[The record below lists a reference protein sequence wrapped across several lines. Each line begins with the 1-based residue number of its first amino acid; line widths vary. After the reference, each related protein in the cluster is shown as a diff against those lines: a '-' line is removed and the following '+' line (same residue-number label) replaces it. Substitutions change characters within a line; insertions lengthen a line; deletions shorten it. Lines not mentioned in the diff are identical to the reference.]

1 MKVEVRIE
9 DPGDFDEVEIVEVQ
23 VAPGDAV
30 AEGDVLLEAATDKAN
45 VDVVAPSA
53 GTVAEVRVA
62 AEDVVASDSVLV
74 VLEA

>member
-9 DPGDFDEVEIVEVQ
+9 DPGDFEEVEIVEVQ
-23 VAPGDAV
+23 VAAGDAV

-62 AEDVVASDSVLV
+62 AEDVVAADAVLV
-74 VLEA
+74 VIEA